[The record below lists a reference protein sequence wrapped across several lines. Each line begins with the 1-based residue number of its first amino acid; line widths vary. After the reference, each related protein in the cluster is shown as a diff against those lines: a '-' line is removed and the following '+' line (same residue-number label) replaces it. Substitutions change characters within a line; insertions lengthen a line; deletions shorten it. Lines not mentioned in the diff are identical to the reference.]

1 MLIFYYRGY
10 EFTIVTMFTFYCLL
24 PESPMNKMLKK
35 VEKKSQCQGKT
46 PTKRVEDVMTEL
58 YPIDEAVGETAQED
72 PDVLV
77 KYV

>member
-1 MLIFYYRGY
+1 
-10 EFTIVTMFTFYCLL
+10 
-24 PESPMNKMLKK
+24 MLKK

-77 KYV
+77 KYI